1 MNWFDWLRIALVV
14 PATIAVVGLIA
25 VLINDIK
32 DNK

>member
-1 MNWFDWLRIALVV
+1 MNWFDWLRIALIV
-14 PATIAVVGLIA
+14 PTTIAVVGLIA

>member
-14 PATIAVVGLIA
+14 PTTIAVVGLIA